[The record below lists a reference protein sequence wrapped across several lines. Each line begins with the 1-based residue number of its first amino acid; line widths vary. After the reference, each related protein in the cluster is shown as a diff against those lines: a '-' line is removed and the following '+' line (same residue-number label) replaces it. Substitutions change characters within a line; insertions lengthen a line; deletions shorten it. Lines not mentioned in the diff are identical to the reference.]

1 MKATINGNERVLPE
15 GTTLRQL
22 LDELGAPANG
32 IAVASNDEIN
42 RRAEHA
48 HAIIN
53 EGDRIEIIKAAAGG

>member
-1 MKATINGNERVLPE
+1 VKATINGNERVLPE

-32 IAVASNDEIN
+32 IAVARNDEII
-42 RRAEHA
+42 RRAEHT

>member
-1 MKATINGNERVLPE
+1 VKATINGNERVLPE

-32 IAVASNDEIN
+32 IAVARNDQII
-42 RRAEHA
+42 RRVELA

-53 EGDRIEIIKAAAGG
+53 EGDRIEIIKAVAGG